1 MKNSDNHNDPQELA
15 RGQEFIHL
23 YVGNER
29 CIYAYIYTLLY
40 DWMATEDVLQ
50 EAAKVMWIKFHEFEP
65 GTDFL
70 AWALCIAHYQVLKYR
85 KSQSTKKM
93 VFNSQLIEDLARY
106 AETYAHE
113 DTREQEAL
121 RNCLSK
127 LSERDRELL
136 ELRYEINTSVR
147 TVAQRVGR
155 GVNAIYKAL
164 NRIHTQLY
172 HCILNTLA
180 LEE

>member
-1 MKNSDNHNDPQELA
+1 MKNSEKHSEPLEFA

-29 CIYAYIYTLLY
+29 CIYAYIYTLLH
-40 DWMATEDVLQ
+40 DWAATEDTLQ
-50 EAAKVMWIKFHEFEP
+50 EAAKVMWTKFHEFEP

-85 KSQSTKKM
+85 KSRPTQKM

-113 DTREQEAL
+113 DSPEQEAL
-121 RNCLSK
+121 RRCLTK
-127 LSERDRELL
+127 LTERDRQLL
-136 ELRYEINTSVR
+136 ELRYEINASVR
-147 TVAQRVGR
+147 TVAKHVGR
-155 GVNAIYKAL
+155 GVNAVYKAL
-164 NRIHTQLY
+164 NRIHNQLY
-172 HCILNTLA
+172 HCILSTLA